1 MKRQKLTANKLA
13 FGNLRAR
20 RKQYTLMIV
29 GIILAMIFSSGTIF
43 FFACSVNSQQE
54 LLYRAFGRENMILM
68 GSNSLDHEKAVEL
81 DFFEDYAT
89 VEVIGYG
96 HTPNVEKGSGVGLGI
111 FDEKALYYANPLLDS
126 GRLPEKKGE
135 IAIEKD
141 ALIRMK
147 QNKQVGDKITLTVSV
162 PNGEKGEIK
171 EVEKTYTI
179 CGILNDKRS
188 NMQQYTTD
196 TDRYFRFPAAM
207 VSSEEQVEAGGKA
220 YLVSYVLFNYD
231 YKNENDVTFS
241 HFLNEQNFYGDEG
254 AEASSSAQIRIEDYM
269 VYSQKFYSNISSN
282 VYLIAFLMAVLMLAS
297 CFGIVNAFNT
307 NLQERRKQIGLLR
320 AVGMTKR
327 QVINIFGREALI
339 IGLISAPAS
348 VLLSYFGVKLY
359 AEIMGDGFIFKPEWW
374 VLFLSAGVGL
384 VCVMAAAFIPLV
396 FAARVTPM
404 QAIRNTEL
412 TRKVKNKKIKS
423 QKLFTA
429 PKLISK
435 RSLLFYRAKQVGIIF
450 ILTVTFALPCVGFG
464 LIDDITRSYRAYEDN
479 SDYWLGNSEYSNNE
493 YAYYPEEQKMDE
505 AFRNEL
511 YLSEHT
517 GSVSGTKNA
526 NVNLLLEEHTHYTE
540 LLHRSLNLTDA
551 NDNYDK
557 IHDYESYMKYGYDI
571 ALDDD
576 FIGAKEKIGWQGEM
590 IPTEIH
596 AKEASD
602 IEALEANLISGKINI
617 DRLNSGEEIIL
628 CAPEEI
634 AFELEWMDDGEGSF
648 LLSWDGVAS
657 LEDAQEDMQDERF
670 FITEIIDTA
679 KLEYK
684 VGDTVDLCILMC
696 EDKNI
701 DVSDKFNEKYT
712 FKTYRKQVKIG
723 AIVSSASTDVTYSN
737 TFMFATTNAG
747 LDTFGCNVKYNSLA
761 LDLNKKCTDEI
772 NEDMMSFITS
782 VTSGKGISYNSN
794 YEDIQSAEKE
804 VKVLLTGL
812 FAVVILFFCISAS
825 LINNAIT
832 AKIRAEKRTVGTL
845 RAVGASTKELTQ
857 AFIYQLL
864 NMFGWGSG
872 LGFAIY
878 SIGYLA
884 FRINYVY
891 IKKYPFTFPYEIWEA
906 VIIFVLLF
914 AVCSI
919 NLYLKIKKEMK
930 NSIVEN
936 IREL

>member
-1 MKRQKLTANKLA
+1 MKKKLTVNRLA

-20 RKQYTLMIV
+20 KKQYTLMII
-29 GIILAMIFSSGTIF
+29 GIVLAMIFSSGTIF
-43 FFACSVNSQQE
+43 FFACSVNSQEE
-54 LLYRAFGRENMILM
+54 LRYRAFGRENMILM
-68 GSNSLDHEKAVEL
+68 GSNNLDHEKAVEL
-81 DFFEDYAT
+81 GFFEDYAT

-96 HTPNVEKGSGVGLGI
+96 RTSNVEKESGVGLGI
-111 FDEKALYYANPLLDS
+111 FDEKALYYANPILDS
-126 GRLPEKKGE
+126 GKLPEKKGE

-147 QNKQVGDKITLTVSV
+147 QSKRVGDKITLTVSV
-162 PNGEKGEIK
+162 PNAEKGEIK

-188 NMQQYTTD
+188 NLQYYTTD

-207 VSSEEQVEAGGKA
+207 VSSEETVELGGKS
-220 YLVSYVLFNYD
+220 YLVSYISFNYD

-241 HFLNEQNFYGDEG
+241 GFLSEQNFYGDDGTELSN
-254 AEASSSAQIRIEDYM
+254 SSQIRVEDYM
-269 VYSQKFYSNISSN
+269 IYSQKFYDSISSN
-282 VYLIAFLMAVLMLAS
+282 VYLVSFLMAVLMIAS

-339 IGLISAPAS
+339 IGLISTPVS
-348 VLLSYFGVKLY
+348 VLISYFGVKLY
-359 AEIMGDGFIFKPEWW
+359 AKIMGDGFIFKPEWW

-384 VCVMAAAFIPLV
+384 VCVMAAAFIPLI
-396 FAARVTPM
+396 FATRVTPM

-412 TRKVKNKKIKS
+412 SRKLKNKKIKS
-423 QKLFTA
+423 QKIFAA
-429 PKLISK
+429 PKLLAK
-435 RSLLFYRAKQVGIIF
+435 RSLLFYRSKQVGIIF
-450 ILTVTFALPCVGFG
+450 ILVVTFALPCVGFG
-464 LIDDITRSYRAYEDN
+464 LINDIAKSYNAYEGYCDYHLNN
-479 SDYWLGNSEYSNNE
+479 SAYQNND

-505 AFRNEL
+505 SFRNEL

-517 GSVSGTKNA
+517 GSVSGTKRT

-540 LLHRSLNLTDA
+540 LLHRSRNLTNT

-576 FIGAKEKIGWQGEM
+576 YIGAKEKIGWQGEM

-596 AKEASD
+596 SKEASD
-602 IEALEANLISGKINI
+602 VELLEANFISGKINV
-617 DRLNSGEEIIL
+617 DKLNSGEEIIL
-628 CAPEEI
+628 VAPEEI
-634 AFELEWMDDGEGSF
+634 AYTLEWMEDNDGNCFLSSEGNK
-648 LLSWDGVAS
+648 S
-657 LEDAQEDMQDERF
+657 LQQAQEDTQDDRF
-670 FITEIIDTA
+670 FTTEIIDTA

-723 AIVSSASTDVTYSN
+723 AIISSAYIDTQYYN
-737 TFMFATTNAG
+737 NFMFVTTNAG
-747 LDTFGCNVKYNSLA
+747 LDTFGCNVKYNDLSIN
-761 LDLNKKCTDEI
+761 LNKECTDEI
-772 NEDMMSFITS
+772 DEEMMNFLASM
-782 VTSGKGISYNSN
+782 TSGKGMTPHSN
-794 YEDIQSAEKE
+794 YEDIQSRQKE
-804 VKVLLTGL
+804 LKILLVGL
-812 FAVVILFFCISAS
+812 LSVVILFFCIAAS

-832 AKIRAEKRTVGTL
+832 AKIRAEKREIGTL
-845 RAVGASTKELTQ
+845 RAVGASTKELTMS
-857 AFIYQLL
+857 FVYQLL
-864 NMFGWGSG
+864 SMFGWGCG
-872 LGFAIY
+872 LGFTVY

-884 FRINYVY
+884 FRIYYVY
-891 IKKYPFTFPYEIWEA
+891 IKRYPFTFPYEIWEA

-919 NLYLKIKKEMK
+919 NIYSKIKKQMK